1 MLKAGIIGL
10 PNVGKSSLFN
20 TLTKAQAL
28 AANYPFATIEPNVGV
43 VQLKD
48 ERLDILAKMYNPKK
62 VIPTSFQFIDIAGL
76 VKGASKGEGLGN
88 KFLAQ
93 IREVDA
99 ICEVVRCFDDNN
111 ITHVLGRINPLDD
124 IDIIKTELYLADL
137 EVIEKRL
144 PKLEKQTKTGDKTY
158 LMEYNA
164 LLKINVALTKN
175 QNPRFLDLSK
185 EELLAIKSYN
195 FLSLKPFIYLLN
207 ISEDRINTFENSPT
221 YKEILDYAN
230 KEKSE
235 VVIIP
240 IKLEVDISEFSDEE
254 KKEVLAEYKNISDAI
269 NMLTA
274 KTYHLL
280 GLRTFFTVGPDECRA
295 WTFLDGS
302 LAPDCAGII
311 HTDFKKGFIAAE
323 VISYDELINNKTYEL
338 AKANGKVRIEGK
350 NYLVKDGDI
359 MLFRFNV

>member
-1 MLKAGIIGL
+1 MLKAGIVGL

-20 TLTKAQAL
+20 TLTKAGAL

-43 VQLKD
+43 VMLKD
-48 ERLDILAKMYNPKK
+48 ERLDYLSKLYNPKK
-62 VIPTSFQFIDIAGL
+62 TTPTSFQFIDIAGL

-99 ICEVVRCFDDNN
+99 ICEVVRCFEDSN
-111 ITHVLGRINPLDD
+111 ITHVLGRVSPLDD
-124 IDIIKTELYLADL
+124 IEIIKTELYLADL

-144 PKLEKQTKTGDKTY
+144 PKLEKQARSGDKSI
-158 LMEYNA
+158 LMECTT
-164 LLKINVALTKN
+164 LKKINEALQKN
-175 QNPRFLDLSK
+175 ENPRLLLLSR
-185 EELLAIKSYN
+185 EELLSIKSYN

-207 ISEDRINTFENSPT
+207 ISEDKISS
-221 YKEILDYAN
+221 YSVSQSYQQILAYAQKEY
-230 KEKSE
+230 SE
-235 VVIIP
+235 VVVIP
-240 IKLEVDISEFSDEE
+240 IKLEVDIQDLSKEDKEE
-254 KKEVLAEYKNISDAI
+254 ILKEYQGISDAI
-269 NMLTA
+269 DMLTK

-280 GLRTFFTVGPDECRA
+280 GLRTFFTVGQDECRA
-295 WTFLDGS
+295 WTFPDGF
-302 LAPDCAGII
+302 LAPDCAAII

-323 VISYDELINNKTYEL
+323 VLAYDDLVKYGSYEQ

-359 MLFRFNV
+359 ILFRFNV